1 MGTNALQNLRPTIPD
16 PKPVY
21 QYLSQWSDRDSVWD
35 QQRHRTEQI
44 EKLYRWAQRE
54 DFSRYADRVSAC
66 SQVLQFG
73 YETSEDGVV
82 SLRLKSS
89 DFCRVRHCPVCQW
102 RKSLRWQ
109 GRFLEVLPRIEVDYP
124 KARWL
129 FLTLTQRNCE
139 LEDLREQL
147 REINKAFAR
156 MVQRKNWPAIGW
168 VKALEVTRNR
178 DTEQAHPHLHALL
191 MVNASYFK
199 GSSYISQDAWT
210 QMWRRAMKLDYD
222 PVVHVKAVKPR
233 TGGQEGEHPLRAAV
247 SEAMKYTVKPSD
259 MIASGPWFWTLTD
272 QLHGSRAIALG
283 GVLPGYINE
292 AEPTED
298 EMIQGEQGQQ
308 ADREQQTLFGVK
320 WRVNPA
326 QAKYGRMQSD

>member
-1 MGTNALQNLRPTIPD
+1 MGTNALQNLRVTISD

-35 QQRHRTEQI
+35 KQRHRTEQI

-109 GRFLEVLPRIEVDYP
+109 GRFLEALPRIEADYP

-139 LEDLREQL
+139 LEDLRGQL
-147 REINKAFAR
+147 KEINKAFAK
-156 MVQRKNWPAIGW
+156 MVTWNNWPAIGW

-178 DTEQAHPHLHALL
+178 ETGQAHPHLHALL
-191 MVNASYFK
+191 MVKGHYFT
-199 GSSYISQDAWT
+199 GRNYISQETWT
-210 QMWRRAMKLDYD
+210 QMWRKAMRLDYD

-233 TGGQEGEHPLRAAV
+233 AGGQEGEHPLRAAV
-247 SEAMKYTVKPSD
+247 AEAMKYTVKPSD

-292 AEPTED
+292 AEPTKD
-298 EMIQGEQGQQ
+298 EMIQGDQGEQSE
-308 ADREQQTLFGVK
+308 REQQTLFGVK

-326 QAKYGRMQSD
+326 QAKYGRKQ